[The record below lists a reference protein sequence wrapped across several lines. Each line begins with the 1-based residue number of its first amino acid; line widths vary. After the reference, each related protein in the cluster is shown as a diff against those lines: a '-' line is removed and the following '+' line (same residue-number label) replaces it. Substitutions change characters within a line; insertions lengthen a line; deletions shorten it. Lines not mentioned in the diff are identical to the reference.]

1 MRFENVPDTGNTDA
15 SSLLLPHQ
23 RKAVDHVRETARGG
37 RAEAR
42 TTVRNILARAG
53 VGAGTLEEALASLRA
68 HGRIALH
75 FHPER
80 LSEKGQSVVQGL
92 LQDGVYKNQYETGLS
107 SGSPTAFSG
116 GDRDLWEKRLF
127 GGAYHTARA
136 TPADRPKYGS
146 VEIMDY
152 PDGPSPRFG
161 SCYLLLRPD
170 VSGRSTFTWGGS
182 QEDLA
187 PERTGTLDEL
197 ETVMAALLD
206 EVREGHGALGVPGLT
221 VAALLAHIAHP
232 PDPDRDRSTAPLGR
246 ALDSFMEAQ
255 VHGTIRMARD
265 VECIIADPCF
275 RGKQVEQVLLA
286 ICARYRLP
294 LHWHPGFTLPVAD
307 VPDEFRGYPVRP
319 LAARIAGRGLLD
331 AATIGAAANTLQL
344 EPAAWKG
351 WAEYDDILTQF
362 RRLWHMLVLYG
373 RPNRAA
379 QGAG

>member
-1 MRFENVPDTGNTDA
+1 
-15 SSLLLPHQ
+15 
-23 RKAVDHVRETARGG
+23 
-37 RAEAR
+37 
-42 TTVRNILARAG
+42 
-53 VGAGTLEEALASLRA
+53 
-68 HGRIALH
+68 
-75 FHPER
+75 
-80 LSEKGQSVVQGL
+80 

-127 GGAYHTARA
+127 GGAYHIARA
-136 TPADRPKYGS
+136 SPADRPKYGS

-161 SCYLLLRPD
+161 SCYLLLRTE
-170 VSGRSTFTWGGS
+170 VSGRSMFTWGGS
-182 QEDLA
+182 QENLA

-206 EVREGHGALGVPGLT
+206 EVREGRGALGVRDLT
-221 VAALLAHIAHP
+221 VPDLMAQFASL
-232 PDPDRDRSTAPLGR
+232 PDPWRDRSVGPLGR

-255 VHGTIRMARD
+255 VHGIVRMAQD
-265 VECIIADPCF
+265 VESIVADPCF
-275 RGKQVEQVLLA
+275 RGEEMEQILLA

-294 LHWHPGFTLPVAD
+294 LHWHLGFTLPVAD

-319 LAARIAGRGLLD
+319 LAARIAGQGLLE

-362 RRLWHMLVLYG
+362 RRLWHVLVLYG
-373 RPNRAA
+373 RPHRAA